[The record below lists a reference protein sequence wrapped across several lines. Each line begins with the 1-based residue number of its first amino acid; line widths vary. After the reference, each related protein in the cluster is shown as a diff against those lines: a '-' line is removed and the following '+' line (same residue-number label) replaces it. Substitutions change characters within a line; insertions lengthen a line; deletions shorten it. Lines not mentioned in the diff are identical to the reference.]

1 MKSLRGSILAAAIL
15 MASAL
20 RADVTI
26 RYQTDF
32 KPVGSPRAGA
42 ADPIGKV
49 LGKDLSF
56 SIRMKGNKGR
66 VNSDGSTMIVDF
78 VKLELTLL
86 DSEHRQYA
94 IIPTSEYAGKVAGVI
109 AGMGGP
115 GLDVFGA
122 MKTKVESTSMGRSE
136 VIQGVLAEERQIT
149 FTMQTPEPG
158 AASPSDLSMKIVM
171 QIWTAKPGEALRLP
185 AIRELA
191 GFNLWQK
198 LFLNPVEMLGPLA
211 PKSSDTGNAM
221 EKLFAEI
228 GKNQSVLLRM
238 HMEMFMPSMGALAAQ
253 TAGQPAAT
261 PFMQMTQEVAEIS
274 TAPVD
279 DTEFLVP
286 ADYTAA
292 PFEQVLAATFSA
304 KTTAAQSEAVSAS
317 GPASNPPLT
326 GGVQA
331 YVPLLTPVHH
341 VEPDLTRAQGVQG
354 MVELLVTVDPQGH
367 VAAAEALTGPDVLR
381 KPAIEAVM
389 QWTFRP
395 VMRDGHAVMAYT
407 SANVDFVD
415 WTKGPGGSIPPVDE
429 TMAAMERL
437 SSIEK
442 AMPRSPQQVLADLE
456 QDSGGGDAMR
466 RYYALD
472 QMAQAALKA
481 GDEAKAAAYANEL
494 LHGKQQDATNW
505 NYGNAIH
512 DGHMVLG
519 LIAVRHGDIPAA
531 RQQLLEAG
539 KTPGSPQLDSFGPS
553 MALAKELLEKGER
566 DAVLEYFSECRSF
579 WKMGTASLDAWSETV
594 KKGGTPGF
602 GGNLR

>member
-1 MKSLRGSILAAAIL
+1 MQSLRGSIFAAAIL
-15 MASAL
+15 MTSAL

-32 KPVGSPRAGA
+32 KPVGSPHARAS
-42 ADPIGKV
+42 DPTGKA

-86 DSEHRQYA
+86 DAAHRQYA
-94 IIPTSEYAGKVAGVI
+94 VIPTSEYAGKMASAI

-115 GLDVFGA
+115 GLNLFGA
-122 MKTKVESTSMGRSE
+122 MKAKVESTSMGPAE
-136 VIQGVLAEERQIT
+136 VIQGVQAEERQIT
-149 FTMQTPEPG
+149 FTMQAPEPG
-158 AASPSDLSMKIVM
+158 AVSPSDMSMKLVM
-171 QIWTAKPGEALRLP
+171 QIWTAKPGEALRHP

-198 LFLNPVEMLGPLA
+198 LFLDPLEMLGPLA
-211 PKSSDTGNAM
+211 PKSSEAGNAM
-221 EKLFAEI
+221 ETLFAEI

-238 HMEMFMPSMGALAAQ
+238 HMEMFMPSRGALAGQ
-253 TAGQPAAT
+253 TAGQPAA

-292 PFEQVLAATFSA
+292 PFEEVLTATFSG
-304 KTTAAQSEAVSAS
+304 KTTAARSEAVSAPGSSPS
-317 GPASNPPLT
+317 GPLP

-331 YVPLLTPVHH
+331 YVPLLSPVHQ
-341 VEPDLTRAQGVQG
+341 VEPDKSRVQGVQG

-367 VAAAEALTGPDVLR
+367 VTAAEALTGPEALR
-381 KPAIEAVM
+381 KPAIDNVM
-389 QWTFRP
+389 QWAFRP
-395 VMRDGHAVMAYT
+395 VMRNGHAITAYT
-407 SANVDFVD
+407 SANVDFID
-415 WTKGPGGSIPPVDE
+415 WTKGAGGNMPPVDE

-437 SSIEK
+437 SGIEK

-456 QDSGGGDAMR
+456 QDSGGDDAMR

-481 GDEAKAAAYANEL
+481 GDEAKAAAYASEL
-494 LHGKQQDATNW
+494 LHGRQTDATDW

-519 LIAVRHGDIPAA
+519 LIAVRHGDIPGA
-531 RQQLLEAG
+531 RQQLVEAG

-553 MALAKELLEKGER
+553 MMLAKELLEKGER
-566 DAVLEYFSECRSF
+566 DGVLEYLSECRSF

-602 GGNLR
+602 GGSLR